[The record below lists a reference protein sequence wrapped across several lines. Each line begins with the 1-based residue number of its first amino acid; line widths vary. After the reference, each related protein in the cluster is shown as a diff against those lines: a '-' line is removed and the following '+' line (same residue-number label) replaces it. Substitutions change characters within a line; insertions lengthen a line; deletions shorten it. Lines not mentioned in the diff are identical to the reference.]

1 MSELQGNT
9 EVKMGSE
16 RGFGIVFAI
25 VFLIIALF
33 PLLGDGGVRLWSVGV
48 AAVFGGLAFL
58 APKVLTPLNRLW
70 FKFGMLLSRIV
81 SPIVMGILF
90 FVTVTPTGLVDDYPN
105 FMAWRS
111 RLAIRPSIQAAVPAD
126 YVERYIGFLRTR
138 LAFVLSEK

>member
-9 EVKMGSE
+9 TVKMGSE

-25 VFLIIALF
+25 VFLLIALF
-33 PLLGDGGVRLWSVGV
+33 PLLGDGGVRLWSIGV

-58 APKVLTPLNRLW
+58 APKVLAPLNKLW

-90 FVTVTPTGLVDDYPN
+90 FVTVTPTGLIMRARGKDLLRQKLDPDAETYWIEIDPE
-105 FMAWRS
+105 MAAQS
-111 RLAIRPSIQAAVPAD
+111 SMKKQ
-126 YVERYIGFLRTR
+126 F
-138 LAFVLSEK
+138 

>member
-33 PLLGDGGVRLWSVGV
+33 PLLGDGGVRFWSVGV

-58 APKVLTPLNRLW
+58 APKVLTPLNKLW
-70 FKFGMLLSRIV
+70 FKFGMLLSKIV

-90 FVTVTPTGLVDDYPN
+90 FVTVTPTGLIMRARGKDLLRQKLDPDAKSYWIEVDPN
-105 FMAWRS
+105 AETQTSMKKQF
-111 RLAIRPSIQAAVPAD
+111 
-126 YVERYIGFLRTR
+126 
-138 LAFVLSEK
+138 

>member
-9 EVKMGSE
+9 TVKMGSE

-48 AAVFGGLAFL
+48 AAVFGGLAFV
-58 APKVLTPLNRLW
+58 APKFLAPLNRLW
-70 FKFGMLLSRIV
+70 FRFGMLLSRIV

-90 FVTVTPTGLVDDYPN
+90 FVTVTPTGLIMRARGKDLLRQKLDPDAETYWIEIDPE
-105 FMAWRS
+105 MAAQS
-111 RLAIRPSIQAAVPAD
+111 SMKKQ
-126 YVERYIGFLRTR
+126 F
-138 LAFVLSEK
+138 

>member
-1 MSELQGNT
+1 MSDLQGNT

-90 FVTVTPTGLVDDYPN
+90 FVTVTPTGLIMRARGKDLLRQKMDPDAKSYWIEVDPN
-105 FMAWRS
+105 
-111 RLAIRPSIQAAVPAD
+111 AATQTSMKKQ
-126 YVERYIGFLRTR
+126 F
-138 LAFVLSEK
+138 

>member
-9 EVKMGSE
+9 TVKMGSE

-58 APKVLTPLNRLW
+58 APKFLAPLNRLW
-70 FKFGMLLSRIV
+70 FRFGMLLSRIV

-90 FVTVTPTGLVDDYPN
+90 FVTVTPTGLIMRARGKDLLRQKLDPDAETYWIEIDPE
-105 FMAWRS
+105 MAAQS
-111 RLAIRPSIQAAVPAD
+111 SMKKQ
-126 YVERYIGFLRTR
+126 F
-138 LAFVLSEK
+138 

>member
-9 EVKMGSE
+9 TVKMGSE

-58 APKVLTPLNRLW
+58 APKFLAPLNRLW
-70 FKFGMLLSRIV
+70 FRFGMLLSRIV

-90 FVTVTPTGLVDDYPN
+90 FVTVTPTGLIMRARGKDLLRQKLDPDAETYWIEVDPE
-105 FMAWRS
+105 MAAQS
-111 RLAIRPSIQAAVPAD
+111 SMKNQ
-126 YVERYIGFLRTR
+126 F
-138 LAFVLSEK
+138 

>member
-25 VFLIIALF
+25 VFLIIALY
-33 PLLGDGGVRLWSVGV
+33 PLLGGGGVRLWSVGV
-48 AAVFGGLAFL
+48 AAIFGGLAFL
-58 APKVLTPLNRLW
+58 APQVLSPLNRLW

-90 FVTVTPTGLVDDYPN
+90 FVTVTPIGLIMRARGKDLLRQKLDPDAKSYWIDVDPN
-105 FMAWRS
+105 AETQTSMKKQF
-111 RLAIRPSIQAAVPAD
+111 
-126 YVERYIGFLRTR
+126 
-138 LAFVLSEK
+138 

>member
-9 EVKMGSE
+9 TVKMGSE

-48 AAVFGGLAFL
+48 AAVFGGLAFV
-58 APKVLTPLNRLW
+58 APKFLAPLNRLW
-70 FKFGMLLSRIV
+70 FRFGMLLSRIV

-90 FVTVTPTGLVDDYPN
+90 FVTVTPTGLIMRARGKDLLRQKLDPDAETYWIEVDPE
-105 FMAWRS
+105 MAAQS
-111 RLAIRPSIQAAVPAD
+111 SMKKQ
-126 YVERYIGFLRTR
+126 F
-138 LAFVLSEK
+138 